1 MHLNELVINIEGSS
15 AKKGFCVGAWGLP
28 VEHVFLLNPN
38 KFPKDMTWERL
49 ILLCLRKKRP
59 KNSRHT
65 LVQVWLKGV
74 PATGDW
80 EGAPYLQQNFESYFF
95 LGHPLQ
101 YFQISGEVKELFY
114 HFHFPSMVNDV
125 RQHCRLTIC
134 IELVELTNS
143 VSDDKIQI
151 TILTETRCLV
161 YKTAYLGL
169 LMNIF

>member
-1 MHLNELVINIEGSS
+1 MFMFGNNSDEKPLHLPVEVHLDELVINIEGSS

-38 KFPKDMTWERL
+38 KFPKDMTCERL

-80 EGAPYLQQNFESYFF
+80 EDAPWLQQIFEIYFF
-95 LGHPLQ
+95 WGTL
-101 YFQISGEVKELFY
+101 YNICKFQVK
-114 HFHFPSMVNDV
+114 
-125 RQHCRLTIC
+125 
-134 IELVELTNS
+134 
-143 VSDDKIQI
+143 
-151 TILTETRCLV
+151 
-161 YKTAYLGL
+161 
-169 LMNIF
+169 